1 MHFSLKNYVQL
12 LSKSFILGKKRHMQV
27 WIKVFIV
34 SLVLMPLIS
43 HAQTPTLVK
52 DICPGNCSSHRDD
65 NQYQNY
71 PIMAEING
79 QYVFYAVDREWPFN
93 NEIYITD
100 GSESGTYLLK
110 DISPGPQ
117 SSLSLTNVFKI
128 LMPFNNAIYFIADD
142 SISGKEMWRTD
153 GTTSGTNL
161 LVDFNVGTGTGASPN
176 YDHNVINNTLIY
188 RCNGGSGNRLC
199 FLAPGS
205 SSPDSTALGIGA
217 SSDLIFAEDKVFF
230 AKGNSSSSATLWVSD
245 GTVAG
250 TISTGVT
257 SNIRDML
264 FYYDGYVYYTVL
276 DSVYSVYRSNG
287 TVPGTNLV
295 LTGKRPP
302 YLSET
307 ESSYQRFHISWN
319 NKILMNVM
327 HSLQNYEL
335 YISDGTEQGTY
346 LLKEINTDSLFAS
359 PQNQPKMSS
368 SPAWFCEYRN
378 KVYFAAQSTEFDRE
392 LWMTDGTEAGTVR
405 LLDIYAGPN
414 GSGPAEV
421 QTIGSGLMFVAT
433 DSAHG
438 RELWVS
444 DGTAAGTRCLDLRPG
459 PESSDVRNI
468 YNTGTELYFF
478 ALLDTALGTELYK
491 MPLPVVD
498 TTVIGITDIDRA
510 ATIQIWPNPATS
522 SISIRA
528 AQTGGLAMAS
538 VALFDIQGKQLT
550 TQTLAT
556 NSFETQI
563 DVSALGS
570 GIYFIEVTD
579 VSGQISKHKV
589 VVTR

>member
-1 MHFSLKNYVQL
+1 MRIFTL
-12 LSKSFILGKKRHMQV
+12 LLFVCLSAFHL
-27 WIKVFIV
+27 V
-34 SLVLMPLIS
+34 SQG
-43 HAQTPTLVK
+43 QTPTLVK

-176 YDHNVINNTLIY
+176 YDHKVINNTLIY

-295 LTGKRPP
+295 LAGKRPP

-319 NKILMNVM
+319 NKILINVM

-378 KVYFAAQSTEFDRE
+378 KVYFAAQSSEFDRE
-392 LWMTDGTEAGTVR
+392 LWVTDGTETGTVR
-405 LLDIYAGPN
+405 VLDIFPGDS
-414 GSGPAEV
+414 GSDPAEI

-433 DSAHG
+433 DSIHG

-459 PESSDVRNI
+459 PESSNIRNI

-478 ALLDTALGTELYK
+478 ALLDTAIGTELYK

-498 TTVIGITDIDRA
+498 TGGVSVTEIDL
-510 ATIQIWPNPATS
+510 TSKIQIWPNPAADIINVRVATTIGMPIA
-522 SISIRA
+522 SI
-528 AQTGGLAMAS
+528 AM
-538 VALFDIQGKQLT
+538 FDIQGKQLSA
-550 TQTLAT
+550 QTLALNT
-556 NSFETQI
+556 YETSVN
-563 DVSALGS
+563 VSTLS
-570 GIYFIEVTD
+570 NGIYFIEVTD
-579 VSGQISKHKV
+579 AAGQTSKQRV
-589 VVTR
+589 VIAR